1 MGINSSSDISDLYF
15 EDENLSYYYGFKST
29 KSEDDFNIVNENKN
43 DIDDDA
49 IGQIVTNKE
58 KKIKI
63 PVFFEWDQ
71 GGNSVYVTGNF
82 CNWQQ
87 FFLMKKEKNGTFY
100 LNLNLPKGIYQYKY
114 KVDDEWKYNDKY
126 PTCNENGFV
135 NNYID
140 TTNSEYISKNIEE
153 GTTTGNSSI
162 LENNEISKISKKSK
176 NEFSKISKKSLIKS
190 KNDSFLKHKKI
201 YSNYMPNKDEL
212 KENIPELPIQY
223 KSCININL
231 HSNQNKI
238 GDNKYIKIHE
248 KNILSDN
255 ISFKKISVIDHEQIN
270 HLNLNKK
277 QFNKNNKII
286 ISSISSNYRYKYTTF
301 VYYKPYNK

>member
-43 DIDDDA
+43 YIDDDA

-58 KKIKI
+58 KKVKI
-63 PVFFEWDQ
+63 PVFFEWDK

-153 GTTTGNSSI
+153 GTTTGNSST

-176 NEFSKISKKSLIKS
+176 NEFSKISKKSLVKS